1 MYYILIEKKVEVISN
16 TIIFQL
22 LFEKIWQKV
31 LKMMFD
37 IMDSCNISVRQSL
50 CLES

>member
-31 LKMMFD
+31 LKMLFD
-37 IMDSCNISVRQSL
+37 IMDSCNISVR
-50 CLES
+50 